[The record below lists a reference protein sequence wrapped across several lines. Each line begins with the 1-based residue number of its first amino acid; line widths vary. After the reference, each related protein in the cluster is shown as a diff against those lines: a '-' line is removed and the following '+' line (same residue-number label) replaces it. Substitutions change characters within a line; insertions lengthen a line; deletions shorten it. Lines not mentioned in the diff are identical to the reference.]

1 MLNDTFTQTSN
12 TLIDSIISNS
22 SFCMRS
28 RILYFILRMT
38 SGYHRDS
45 VKLSRSE
52 IAQAIGYSGALPNI
66 SRCLTWLKAKGF
78 ISKQGKSI
86 TLLKQS
92 TSEPENV
99 SSDAQKKVS
108 NDTFQNVSNDAQID
122 THESYPQD
130 KTSINSDSVH
140 NKKSINGD
148 IKNTQKV
155 SMVIPTSKEILNKKL
170 TTSEIDKS
178 IKFCS
183 EQDEEVDADKIKY
196 EYSLFANY
204 NRDNT
209 KINSHAK
216 AQDLFKGW
224 LNQMIGYKRKG
235 EQMRQRMKTQAENK
249 KVSIRARFFD
259 SPQPTEK
266 NVSPD
271 APQAAQ
277 QNVSTNNR
285 FISSNASR
293 IANDFAE
300 FMK

>member
-1 MLNDTFTQTSN
+1 MLNDTFTQVN
-12 TLIDSIISNS
+12 NQFLESIISNN

-52 IAQAIGYSGALPNI
+52 IAHAIGYKGALPNI

-78 ISKQGKSI
+78 IAKQGKSI

-92 TSEPENV
+92 TSELQNVSQNV

-108 NDTFQNVSNDAQID
+108 NDA
-122 THESYPQD
+122 HESYPQT
-130 KTSINSDSVH
+130 KNSVNTDSVH
-140 NKKSINGD
+140 NKKGINDD

-155 SMVIPTSKEILNKKL
+155 SIVIPTSKEILNKEL

-196 EYSLFANY
+196 EYKLFAYHNE
-204 NRDNT
+204 DNP
-209 KINSHAK
+209 KINSK
-216 AQDLFKGW
+216 AAATAMFERWLSQTIRYIKKG
-224 LNQMIGYKRKG
+224 
-235 EQMRQRMKTQAENK
+235 RMMNINKKSINAEAPGQTNLK
-249 KVSIRARFFD
+249 KVSH
-259 SPQPTEK
+259 
-266 NVSPD
+266 D

-285 FISSNASR
+285 FMSSNAAR

-300 FMK
+300 FLK